1 MVAAVAHEPRV
12 DLTLCC
18 PNARCQHRHLATI
31 QLHAHLPARMV
42 WARVK
47 CQSCKTWR
55 WYDVATG
62 ELAPWANSPLTI
74 SK

>member
-12 DLTLCC
+12 DLELCC
-18 PNARCQHRHLATI
+18 PAPRCQDRHLVTI
-31 QLHAHLPARMV
+31 QLHMHLPARMV

-62 ELAPWANSPLTI
+62 EWARTPGRP
-74 SK
+74 